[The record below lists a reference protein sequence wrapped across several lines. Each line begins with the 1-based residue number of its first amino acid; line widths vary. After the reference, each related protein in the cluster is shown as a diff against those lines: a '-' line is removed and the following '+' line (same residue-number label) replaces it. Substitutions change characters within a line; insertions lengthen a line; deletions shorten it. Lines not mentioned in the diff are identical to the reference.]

1 MPQGKKSTA
10 RAYMQRSEKLNP
22 AFKINSDADSSLLG
36 LLTSC
41 EPNALFSGSQNIS
54 PVALNLHFQKS
65 FNTGYLQLLTKEIS
79 IYADK
84 VGTRKALKTWFR
96 GTPLSSLSA
105 AEITEL
111 TFLAATHF
119 QMDED
124 SYSEYGFECT
134 LEDINDSNL
143 ALMKGLRFTSLLLN
157 LNTALA
163 PQPTVI
169 DSTFESIKQYRFH
182 EVHCRLNAAT
192 SNWSHLSNWLHSLV
206 NNQPSLIEIT
216 GLDKNTNDAIRLDQI
231 TKNMSK
237 YGYILLGDRFF
248 VMENHPLARLKKQRK
263 LQYTPTWGASHSS
276 IKDWIGIGIGAV
288 GRISNTFYQNLS
300 VEAEYAANLTEGK
313 LPICCSGE
321 YSSPDA
327 VHTWGLIEQ
336 LICLHQI
343 SLPTDKITVLTS
355 KKIQEILKNA
365 CKNGWMRKKGTR
377 FVLKNHG
384 LNHIREICTQ
394 LQHC

>member
-36 LLTSC
+36 LLISC
-41 EPNALFSGSQNIS
+41 EPNALFSGSQNTS
-54 PVALNLHFQKS
+54 PVALNLHFQKD

-96 GTPLSSLSA
+96 GAPLRCLSA

-111 TFLAATHF
+111 TFLTATHF
-119 QMDED
+119 QMDEED
-124 SYSEYGFECT
+124 YSEYGFECA

-157 LNTALA
+157 LNITLA
-163 PQPTVI
+163 PQPIVI

-192 SNWSHLSNWLHSLV
+192 SNWSHLSNWLHNLV
-206 NNQPSLIEIT
+206 NNRPSLIEIN
-216 GLDKNTNDAIRLDQI
+216 GLEKNTNDTIRLDQI

-237 YGYILLGDRFF
+237 FGYILLGDRFF
-248 VMENHPLARLKKQRK
+248 VTENHPLAKLKKQRK
-263 LQYTPTWGASHSS
+263 LQYTPKWGASHPS

-288 GRISNTFYQNLS
+288 GRIGNAFYQNFPM
-300 VEAEYAANLTEGK
+300 ETEYAANLSEGK

-321 YSSPDA
+321 YPNQDA
-327 VHTWGLIEQ
+327 VHTWELIEQ
-336 LICLHQI
+336 LVCLHQI
-343 SLPTDKITVLTS
+343 SLPANKTTLLPSEKT
-355 KKIQEILKNA
+355 QEILENA
-365 CKNGWMRKKGTR
+365 CKNGWMTKKGSN
-377 FVLKNHG
+377 FIIKDQG
-384 LNHIREICTQ
+384 LNHIQEICNQ

>member
-1 MPQGKKSTA
+1 MPHGKKSTA

-22 AFKINSDADSSLLG
+22 AFKINSDADSGLLG

-41 EPNALFSGSQNIS
+41 EPNALFSGSQNTS
-54 PVALNLHFQKS
+54 PVALNLHFQKG
-65 FNTGYLQLLTKEIS
+65 FNASYLELLTKEIS

-96 GTPLSSLSA
+96 GAPFSSLSA

-119 QMDED
+119 QMDEE
-124 SYSEYGFECT
+124 SFSEYGFECT

-157 LNTALA
+157 LNTTLA
-163 PQPTVI
+163 PQPTAI
-169 DSTFESIKQYRFH
+169 DPTFESIKQYRFQ
-182 EVHCRLNAAT
+182 EVQCRLNAAT
-192 SNWSHLSNWLHSLV
+192 SNWSHLSEWLHSLV
-206 NNQPSLIEIT
+206 SYQPSLIEIT
-216 GLDKNTNDAIRLDQI
+216 GLEKNTNDAIRLDLI

-237 YGYILLGDRFF
+237 YGYILLGNRFF
-248 VMENHPLARLKKQRK
+248 VMANHPLARLKKQRK

-288 GRISNTFYQNLS
+288 GRISNTFYQNLP
-300 VEAEYAANLTEGK
+300 VEAEYAANLSDGK

-321 YSSPDA
+321 YPSPDA
-327 VHTWGLIEQ
+327 THTWGLIEQ

-343 SLPTDKITVLTS
+343 SLTDNNTTPLHFE
-355 KKIQEILKNA
+355 KIQGILKNA
-365 CKNGWMRKKGTR
+365 CQNGWMTKKGSD
-377 FVLKNHG
+377 FIIKDQG
-384 LNHIREICTQ
+384 LNHIREICNQ